1 MAVFAVGMKPAC
13 PSSRTDR
20 TRIAARGAA
29 RIVSPVAVLALLAI
43 AAAWDRAG
51 APASGTAFAAEAPR
65 LGAASRSPGWMPADQ
80 RREILDKTLT
90 IRLAPDLS
98 ALSEDERAAVSDLL
112 AAGEILENVYALS
125 LHRQAPQARKM
136 IATLAR
142 TRGREGEAAE
152 FADLYTMS
160 GGPIV
165 TTLENDRVPFVP
177 ADSLVPGKNVYPWGV
192 TKDEIERF
200 IARHPDA
207 SASILHLRTVVRRL
221 GIADVRADQA
231 TLRRHPALKALD
243 PDLEGRLNALARASD
258 PGAFYAVPYS
268 LAYAD
273 SLARVSTLLHRAAN
287 RLDSSDGEFADYLRM
302 RARDLLA
309 NDYEGGDAAWVTGRF
324 GKLNAQIGAY
334 ETYDDELFGVK
345 AMHGLSLVLRDEKE
359 STALDRAMGGLQAL
373 EQSLPYAP
381 HKTIRQVSVGVYDV
395 IADFGQPR
403 GTNTA
408 TILPNESRAT
418 RRYGRTI
425 LIRRNILTHPDI
437 IAAGEDSWRAAM
449 DPRQAKDYRGNGNF
463 YRTLWHEVGHYL
475 GPDRTRDGREHDLA
489 LEEESG
495 TFEEMKADLVSLY
508 CVPALRK
515 SGYYDDAKVRA
526 VYASGIARTFNK
538 HQPRRD
544 QVYPVMQLMQ
554 MNWFLEH
561 GLLTYDRPSRRL
573 TVHYDRY
580 PEVVASL
587 LEEVIAVQQAG
598 DKVAAGRFIERWTKW
613 DDRHESLA
621 KAMRDAEKSRFR
633 LVKYAALG
641 E

>member
-1 MAVFAVGMKPAC
+1 MVPA
-13 PSSRTDR
+13 
-20 TRIAARGAA
+20 
-29 RIVSPVAVLALLAI
+29 LALTCLV
-43 AAAWDRAG
+43 AAWSYAL
-51 APASGTAFAAEAPR
+51 AAGTAFAAVAPR
-65 LGAASRSPGWMPADQ
+65 ASGWMPAEQ

-98 ALSEDERAAVSDLL
+98 SLSQDERTAVSALL

-125 LHRQAPQARKM
+125 LHRQAPQVRAM
-136 IATLAR
+136 IDGLAR
-142 TRGREGEAAE
+142 SRGREREAVE
-152 FADLYTMS
+152 FADLYRLS

-165 TTLENDRVPFVP
+165 TTLQNRRVPFVP
-177 ADSLVPGKNVYPWGV
+177 ADSLVPGKNLYPWGV
-192 TKDEIERF
+192 TKDEVERF
-200 IARHPDA
+200 IAKHPDA
-207 SASILHLRTVVRRL
+207 GAAILHARTVVRRL
-221 GIADVRADQA
+221 GIAELRADQA
-231 TLRRHPALKALD
+231 TLRRHPALKAFD
-243 PDLEGRLNALARASD
+243 PDLEGRLNALARASE

-273 SLARVSTLLHRAAN
+273 SFARVTTLLHRAAN
-287 RLDSSDGEFADYLRM
+287 RLDATDRELADYLRM

-345 AMHGLSLVLRDEKE
+345 AMHGLSLLLRDEKE
-359 STALDRAMGGLQAL
+359 SAALDRAMGGLQAL
-373 EQSLPYAP
+373 EAALPYGP
-381 HKTIRQVSVGVYDV
+381 HKTIRPVSVGVYDV

-408 TILPNESRAT
+408 TILPNESRTA

-425 LIRRNILTHPDI
+425 LIRRNIIAHPDLL
-437 IAAGEDSWRAAM
+437 AATQDSWRAAM
-449 DPRQAKDYRGNGNF
+449 DPRHANDLRGDGNF

-475 GPDRTRDGREHDLA
+475 GPDRTRDGRELDVA

-508 CVPALRK
+508 CVTALRK

-538 HQPRRD
+538 LQPRRD
-544 QVYPVMQLMQ
+544 QVYSVMQLMQ
-554 MNWFLEH
+554 MNWYLEH
-561 GLLTYDRPSRRL
+561 GLLTYDRGSRRL
-573 TVHYDRY
+573 TVHYERY

-587 LEEVIAVQQAG
+587 LREVIAVQHAG
-598 DKVAAGRFIERWTKW
+598 DKAVADRFIERWTQW